1 MSTISQIRLLP
12 YWKASDLALQF
23 KIDMTR
29 ALALAA
35 HCNLIDP
42 SGDDYKT
49 PAICF
54 AELRNANA
62 I

>member
-1 MSTISQIRLLP
+1 MSNVSQIQLQP
-12 YWKASDLALQF
+12 YWKASDLAF
-23 KIDMTR
+23 KFNLDIAR
-29 ALALAA
+29 ALALAT

-42 SGDDYKT
+42 NGDDYKT

>member
-1 MSTISQIRLLP
+1 MSNVSQIRLLP
-12 YWKASDLALQF
+12 YWKSSDLAILF

-29 ALALAA
+29 AIVLAA
-35 HCNLIDP
+35 NCNLIDP
-42 SGDDYKT
+42 NGDDYKT

-54 AELRNANA
+54 AELRNADV